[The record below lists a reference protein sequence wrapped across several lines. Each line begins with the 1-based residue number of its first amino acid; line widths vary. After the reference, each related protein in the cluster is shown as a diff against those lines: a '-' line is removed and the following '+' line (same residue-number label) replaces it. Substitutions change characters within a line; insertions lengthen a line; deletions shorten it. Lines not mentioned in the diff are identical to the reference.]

1 MTFLSIESPQIWLPL
16 RKLYKKI
23 YTSNW
28 GNSFS
33 VLLIFAIIYF
43 NQFLHTTVWLNYS
56 CQHQIVE
63 TSGLYQSLVHF
74 LRMRCEFWR
83 HMAVFAANQGV
94 WQHISTDAIYPIVL
108 WCQNSHHIRI
118 RRKCEPGFTDN
129 CHHCNSQ
136 NLTQSNY

>member
-83 HMAVFAANQGV
+83 HMAVFAANISKGFGSTFQLMRFIQLFCDV
-94 WQHISTDAIYPIVL
+94 KFRITFAFAESVNRDLHIIV
-108 WCQNSHHIRI
+108 ITATVKI
-118 RRKCEPGFTDN
+118 
-129 CHHCNSQ
+129 
-136 NLTQSNY
+136 